1 MKKLLFSALLAGSLL
16 LSNASANA
24 ATDEYVM
31 CGGDQLQLT
40 VYNHPDLSSSDNSS
54 LNQYI
59 VRPDGRLSVPLIGD
73 VDVNGKTVSQVT
85 KEIAERLSEYII
97 NPLVYLSS
105 IGSFI
110 QR

>member
-59 VRPDGRLSVPLIGD
+59 VRLTLQPIREDKRVEDHQKKRLGGELRRYKDSKRRCKGE
-73 VDVNGKTVSQVT
+73 Q
-85 KEIAERLSEYII
+85 RLG
-97 NPLVYLSS
+97 N
-105 IGSFI
+105 
-110 QR
+110 R